1 MKKNQILRMIITLTL
16 LLGIQGTA
24 SAQLRGLLKKAK
36 KVLDIEVTTSESKK
50 SNDNS
55 INTTTDSPTN
65 YSNEN
70 QSDKISL
77 QLNPEVF
84 IYQPVDDPVN
94 APLYDINNP
103 KVKEYYEK
111 WIALGNLPDNDE
123 HFWLFEFFDYQSLT
137 RGLKQV
143 HVTEYPLVAYF
154 SYFINHPNE
163 VEGYRCYIRARRA
176 YEILALS
183 SIVHTVPYKR
193 TRLGWAEEYTGMSGM
208 RKLLLNDGTQI
219 NLLESEDDR
228 LKRWKRV
235 DNDDAYGAFMDNT
248 SYEVMRS
255 AMQQTMAEAKQ
266 AQAEGRIADAFNL
279 LFKEYRMM
287 KSDIER
293 DRFYSTRKNDD
304 IYLDMEDDFKLMY
317 QQYYEKWLEVVQ
329 TSGAAPVDM
338 PKEAAVSATIKNQ
351 ATAQAKA
358 KFGSQFVKA
367 IVVESDWHVYTDPN
381 NFNRT
386 DHRSIDVD
394 VIIKDGGEY
403 YVSHQMLWQYYQ
415 AGKWGNYDMRQ
426 KSHIKQK
433 VNYK

>member
-123 HFWLFEFFDYQSLT
+123 HFWLFEFFDYQSPT

-293 DRFYSTRKNDD
+293 ERFYSTRKNDD
-304 IYLDMEDDFKLMY
+304 IYLDMEDDYKLMY

-329 TSGAAPVDM
+329 TSGATPVDM
-338 PKEAAVSATIKNQ
+338 PKAVAVSATIKNQ
-351 ATAQAKA
+351 ATTQAKA

>member
-1 MKKNQILRMIITLTL
+1 MKKNQILRMIIALTL

-65 YSNEN
+65 YSIEN

-123 HFWLFEFFDYQSLT
+123 HFWLFEFFDYQSPT

-304 IYLDMEDDFKLMY
+304 IYLDMEDDYKLMY

-329 TSGAAPVDM
+329 TSGATPVDM

>member
-1 MKKNQILRMIITLTL
+1 MKKNQILRMIIALTL

-65 YSNEN
+65 YSTEN

-123 HFWLFEFFDYQSLT
+123 HFWLFEFFDYQSPT

-304 IYLDMEDDFKLMY
+304 IYLDMEDDYKLMY

-338 PKEAAVSATIKNQ
+338 PKAAAVSATIKNQ

>member
-65 YSNEN
+65 YSIEN

-123 HFWLFEFFDYQSLT
+123 HFWLFEFFDYQSPT

-304 IYLDMEDDFKLMY
+304 IYLDMEDDYKLMY

>member
-1 MKKNQILRMIITLTL
+1 MKKNRFITCLFL
-16 LLGIQGTA
+16 AIA
-24 SAQLRGLLKKAK
+24 MAFVNPICANAQFGNLLKKAK
-36 KVLDIEVTTSESKK
+36 KAIKIESSSEDGEESSKSSKK
-50 SNDNS
+50 G
-55 INTTTDSPTN
+55 
-65 YSNEN
+65 
-70 QSDKISL
+70 
-77 QLNPEVF
+77 LNPEVF

-123 HFWLFEFFDYQSLT
+123 HFWLFEFFDYQSPT

>member
-1 MKKNQILRMIITLTL
+1 MKKNQILRMIIALTL

-65 YSNEN
+65 YSIEN

-123 HFWLFEFFDYQSLT
+123 HFWLFEFFDYQSPT

-304 IYLDMEDDFKLMY
+304 IYLDMEDDYKLMY

-338 PKEAAVSATIKNQ
+338 PKAAAVSATIKNQ

>member
-65 YSNEN
+65 YSIEN

-123 HFWLFEFFDYQSLT
+123 HFWLFEFFDYQSPT

-248 SYEVMRS
+248 SYEIMRS

-304 IYLDMEDDFKLMY
+304 IYLDMEDDYKLMY

>member
-1 MKKNQILRMIITLTL
+1 MKKNQILRMIIALTL

-123 HFWLFEFFDYQSLT
+123 HFWLFEFFDYQSPT

-304 IYLDMEDDFKLMY
+304 IYLDMEDDYKLMY

-338 PKEAAVSATIKNQ
+338 PKAAAVSATIKDQ

-367 IVVESDWHVYTDPN
+367 VVVESDWHVYTDPN